1 MKKNLIISRIGAVAT
16 SVVMIAA
23 LAACGN
29 SNSGTGSYATQPADG
44 TPSTYTGKLPMPE
57 ANGIYNNPQPREK
70 LKDGG
75 SATFSLSSAGPDW
88 NYFSVNGNTV
98 DIDTLWSYYMP
109 KLWISN
115 ADGSKL
121 TPNSN
126 YITSYDEKTVDGKQ
140 TITITFSPKAKWNDG
155 TDIDW
160 TAVEAAWKVRTEN
173 GYTPSS
179 TDGWDQVESV
189 KQGTSAKQA
198 VITMAKPYYPANTF
212 IDIYHPKAA
221 SVDTFTKGWIDNPHN
236 EWGAGPYI
244 VDSRSD
250 SQVVFKPNPKWWG
263 NKPKLTTVTYK
274 ILENQ
279 AEINAFKN
287 GEIDAASVGSKNKLA
302 TVRTIKDAQI
312 RRGFGSST
320 ATYQLNTTK
329 ESLKDIAVRK
339 AFNQALDR
347 SQLVKIVYAGLDWT
361 EDTPGSLLVAPYRK
375 GYENNMPKDSGFSTA
390 NAKKTLEGAG
400 YTMGSNGYYQKN
412 GKDLSITYTDF
423 SDSATTKAIALA
435 VQKMMK
441 NAGIKLN
448 IDIKG
453 SSEFSTVLN
462 SGNWEIIAMRWQ
474 SGSPYGYVGGKQ
486 IYGSQSESNVSH
498 AGNASIDSAFE
509 EVPTISDPSKQFSAF
524 NKAEKKALALYGQLP
539 IWSGPTMGVYKKGLA
554 NVGPARYLTVLRED
568 VGWMK

>member
-29 SNSGTGSYATQPADG
+29 SGSDTGSYTAEPAAG
-44 TPSTYTGKLPMPE
+44 TPSTYTGKLPMPST
-57 ANGIYNNPQPREK
+57 NGVYNNPQPREK
-70 LKDGG
+70 LKDDG

-88 NYFSVNGNTV
+88 NYFSVNGNTAYM
-98 DIDTLWSYYMP
+98 DTLWSYYMP
-109 KLWISN
+109 VLWISN

-121 TPNSN
+121 TPNPN

-155 TDIDW
+155 AEIDW
-160 TAVEAAWKVRTEN
+160 TAVEAAWKVRTSD

-179 TDGWDQVESV
+179 TDGWERVESV

-212 IDIYHPKAA
+212 IDIYNPKAA
-221 SVDTFTKGWIDNPHN
+221 NVQTFTSGWSNNPHS

-244 VDSRSD
+244 VDSHSD
-250 SQVVFKPNPKWWG
+250 SQIVFKTNPKWWG
-263 NKPKLTTVTYK
+263 DKPKLTTVTYK
-274 ILENQ
+274 ILESQ

-287 GEIDAASVGSKNKLA
+287 GEIDAASVGTKDKLA
-302 TVRTIKDAQI
+302 IVHTIKDAQI

-320 ATYQLNTTK
+320 ATYQLNVTK
-329 ESLKDIAVRK
+329 DSLKDIAVRK

-361 EDTPGSLLVAPYRK
+361 EDAPGSLLVAPYRK

-400 YTMGSNGYYQKN
+400 YKMGSNGYYQKN
-412 GKDLSITYTDF
+412 GKDLAITYTDF
-423 SDSATTKAIALA
+423 SDSPTQKAVALA
-435 VQKMMK
+435 IQKMMK
-441 NAGIKLN
+441 GAGIKIN
-448 IDIKG
+448 IDIKP
-453 SSEFSTVLN
+453 SSEFSTVLV

-486 IYGSQSESNVSH
+486 IYGSQSENNVSH
-498 AGNASIDSAFE
+498 AGNASIDSAFD
-509 EVPTISDPSKQFSAF
+509 EVPTISDTAKQLSSF

-539 IWSGPTMGVYKKGLA
+539 IWSGPTMTAYKKGLA
-554 NVGPARYLTVLRED
+554 NVGPARYQTILKEN

>member
-1 MKKNLIISRIGAVAT
+1 
-16 SVVMIAA
+16 
-23 LAACGN
+23 
-29 SNSGTGSYATQPADG
+29 
-44 TPSTYTGKLPMPE
+44 
-57 ANGIYNNPQPREK
+57 
-70 LKDGG
+70 
-75 SATFSLSSAGPDW
+75 
-88 NYFSVNGNTV
+88 
-98 DIDTLWSYYMP
+98 MP

-287 GEIDAASVGSKNKLA
+287 GEIDAASVGSKDELA

-423 SDSATTKAIALA
+423 SDSATIKAIALA

-474 SGSPYGYVGGKQ
+474 LGSPYGYVGGKQ
-486 IYGSQSESNVSH
+486 IYGSQSESNFSH

-509 EVPTISDPSKQFSAF
+509 EVPTISDPSKQLNAF

>member
-1 MKKNLIISRIGAVAT
+1 
-16 SVVMIAA
+16 
-23 LAACGN
+23 
-29 SNSGTGSYATQPADG
+29 
-44 TPSTYTGKLPMPE
+44 
-57 ANGIYNNPQPREK
+57 
-70 LKDGG
+70 
-75 SATFSLSSAGPDW
+75 
-88 NYFSVNGNTV
+88 
-98 DIDTLWSYYMP
+98 MP

-287 GEIDAASVGSKNKLA
+287 GEIDAASVGSKDKLA

-462 SGNWEIIAMRWQ
+462 SGNWEIIAMSWQ
-474 SGSPYGYVGGKQ
+474 SGNPYGYVGGKQ

-509 EVPTISDPSKQFSAF
+509 EVPTISDPSKQLSAF

>member
-57 ANGIYNNPQPREK
+57 ANGIYNNPQHREK

-287 GEIDAASVGSKNKLA
+287 GEIDAASVGSKDKLA

-361 EDTPGSLLVAPYRK
+361 ENTPGSLLVAPYRK

-462 SGNWEIIAMRWQ
+462 SGNWEIIAMSWQ

-509 EVPTISDPSKQFSAF
+509 EVPTISDPSKQLSAF